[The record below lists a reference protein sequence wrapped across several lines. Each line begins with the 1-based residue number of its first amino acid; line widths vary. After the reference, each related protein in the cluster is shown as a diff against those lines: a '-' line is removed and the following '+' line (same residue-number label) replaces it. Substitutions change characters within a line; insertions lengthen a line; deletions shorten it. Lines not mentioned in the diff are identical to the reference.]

1 MHYYVNSNYFF
12 KEKFG
17 AKVYKLAL
25 DGGFSCPHRDKNNQG
40 GCIFCSQGGSGEFAQ
55 KKLLTIDEQIDK
67 AIKLVESKKPEKF
80 IAYFQSFTN
89 TYGPIEK
96 LEETFYPAIN
106 HPKIS
111 ALSIATRPDCLS
123 LQVVELLDKLNQIKP
138 LFVELG
144 LQTSNEEVA
153 KFINRGYENEVYL
166 NGIKKLK
173 EINVNVITHLIIGL
187 PNCSL
192 QDEIAS
198 LNFAINAK
206 TDGIKLQLLHV
217 LKDTKLAQIYL
228 NNGFKTLEMNEYIS
242 RLIELVKLVPQKV
255 VIHRLTGDAPKKL
268 LISPKWSADK
278 KVVLNAI
285 NKAFKENDIKLK
297 EN

>member
-1 MHYYVNSNYFF
+1 MYRSLNDELR
-12 KEKFG
+12 EKFG
-17 AKVYKLAL
+17 EKVYKLAL

-67 AIKLVESKKPEKF
+67 AIKLVESKKPKKF

-138 LFVELG
+138 LFIELG

-166 NGIKKLK
+166 NAVKKLK

-285 NKAFKENDIKLK
+285 NKAFKENHIKLK

>member
-67 AIKLVESKKPEKF
+67 AIKLVESKKPKKF

-96 LEETFYPAIN
+96 LEETFYPTIN

-123 LQVVELLDKLNQIKP
+123 LQVIELLDKLNQIKP
-138 LFVELG
+138 LFIELG